1 MEYKYVPEGVCSSEL
16 IFQIEGDI
24 VKDLKIVGGCPGNTV
39 GISKLVQNKKI
50 DEIIE
55 LLIDIP
61 CGYKGTSC
69 PDQIAKAL
77 IEYKHNRRDS

>member
-77 IEYKHNRRDS
+77 IEYKNNRRDS

>member
-1 MEYKYVPEGVCSSEL
+1 MEYKYIPEGVCSSEL

-77 IEYKHNRRDS
+77 IEYKNNRRDS

>member
-1 MEYKYVPEGVCSSEL
+1 MEYRFIPEGVCSSEL
-16 IFQIEGDI
+16 IFEIEGNI
-24 VKDLKIVGGCPGNTV
+24 IKSLKIMGGCPGNTV

-55 LLIDIP
+55 LLCNIP
-61 CGYKGTSC
+61 CGNKGTSC

-77 IEYKHNRRDS
+77 IEYKNNKRS

>member
-1 MEYKYVPEGVCSSEL
+1 MEYRYIPEGVCSSEL
-16 IFQIEGDI
+16 VFEIEGDI
-24 VKDLKIVGGCPGNTV
+24 VKSLKVIGGCPGNTV

-55 LLIDIP
+55 LLNGIP
-61 CGYKGTSC
+61 CGNKGTSC

-77 IEYKHNRRDS
+77 IKYKKR